1 MGLISS
7 KQIDFSDGISG
18 GTDITG
24 SITISGSLTLTG
36 DASASVAYIS
46 SSGAVVGQSGSFD
59 YINITGNLSVT
70 NITGTS
76 ASFAHMDLTGDL
88 SVNDVVISGNITTA
102 LSASSYVY
110 VDSNQTLNTITPTD
124 GQLFYYTGS
133 QFVASNIL
141 DGGSY

>member
-1 MGLISS
+1 MALISS
-7 KQIDFSDGISG
+7 KQIDFSDGIG
-18 GTDITG
+18 GLSSFTG
-24 SITISGSLTLTG
+24 SMIISGSLTLTG
-36 DASASVAYIS
+36 SASASVSYIS
-46 SSGAVVGQSGSFD
+46 SSGAVIGKSGSFE
-59 YINITGNLSVT
+59 YINVSGNVSVNSITG
-70 NITGTS
+70 IS

-88 SVNDVVISGNITTA
+88 SVNDVVISGNIITA

-110 VDSNQTLNTITPTD
+110 IDSNQTLNTITPTD